1 MAMKMLQA
9 GGLKVV
15 TDGRREADESNPLGY
30 FELERVL
37 TLDKGG
43 DTAWLRAARGKAV
56 KIISALLP
64 HLPETHNYKVVFMH
78 RDLLEVIASQNT
90 MLARGGGAAGAG
102 AQDDER
108 LRASYESHLAKIQN
122 LLARRACFET
132 LHVHYGEVVREP
144 RAQAERIAAFLGRQL
159 DTAGMAAAVDPSLH
173 RNRSHPPS
181 E

>member
-9 GGLKVV
+9 GGLEIV
-15 TDGRREADESNPLGY
+15 TDGRREADESNPHGY

-78 RDLLEVIASQNT
+78 RDLLEVVASQNT
-90 MLARGGGAAGAG
+90 MLARGEAAGAG

-108 LRASYESHLAKIQN
+108 LRASYESHLAKTQN

-144 RAQAERIAAFLGRQL
+144 RAQAERMAAFLGRKL
-159 DTAGMAAAVDPSLH
+159 DTAGMAAVVDPTLH
-173 RNRSHPPS
+173 RNRSHPHS